1 MFKTIVVAVDGSET
15 SGRAESMAVDMA
27 KEGGAKLVLVNVA
40 EHNIGKGGGDLR
52 ADEDDVRA
60 AVRKR
65 AEELSGEGVDAGA
78 EFKDSSLGGPA
89 HAIADVAKEHGA
101 DVIVLGTRGHA
112 PVSGLLLGSVAQRL
126 LHITPCPVLCVPP
139 N

>member
-1 MFKTIVVAVDGSET
+1 MFKTIVAAVDGSDT
-15 SGRAESMAVDMA
+15 SGRAESTAVELA
-27 KEGGAKLVLVNVA
+27 KEAGAKLVLVHVD

-52 ADEDDVRA
+52 VDSDEVKA

-78 EFKDSSLGGPA
+78 EFRDSSLGGPA
-89 HAIADVAKEHGA
+89 HAIADVAEEHGA
-101 DVIVLGTRGHA
+101 DLIVLGTRGHA

-126 LHITPCPVLCVPP
+126 LHITPCPVLTVPP
-139 N
+139 S